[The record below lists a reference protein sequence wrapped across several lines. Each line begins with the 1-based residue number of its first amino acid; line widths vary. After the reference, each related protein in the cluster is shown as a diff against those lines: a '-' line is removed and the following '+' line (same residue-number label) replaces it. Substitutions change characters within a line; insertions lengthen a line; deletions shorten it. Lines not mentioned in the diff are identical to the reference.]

1 MTPPSDS
8 TVPPE
13 DARAARAHRLRRIL
27 VGFAV
32 AAGLSALVVFAA
44 HLRQRAR
51 APLAEG
57 PKERPSII
65 FVLVDTLRPDYLGAY
80 GFAGDVSPGLDA
92 FAREAVL
99 FERAFA
105 QAPWTKPS
113 IASLFTS
120 LHPETH
126 RVLTHRGR
134 YGDAAGVAPT
144 TDALADE
151 ATTLAESLHAAGYA
165 TAAFVANPWLL
176 AEHGFGQGF
185 EVYRGPD
192 AMPIPAHRL
201 LRLAREWLATRDAK
215 HPFFLYLHFMDVHGP
230 YRAPK
235 ADYEAVRQSPTL
247 GPSRPMSEAE
257 RARLRTYL
265 LRAPWA
271 QSDQAVDVREWRA
284 RYAAGVRVLDRQL
297 GRFLEELEKSGAL
310 DRSIVVVTSDH
321 GEELAD
327 RGGWDHGH
335 GLDDHQLHVP
345 LLVRLPG
352 GALGGRRVSD
362 VVSLVDVMPT
372 LLAWAG
378 VPVPASA
385 QGRDLTPVMRGDATE
400 ERPTFAGGVKW
411 NPELRSVRTAE
422 WKLIEDG
429 RSGTARLFDLA
440 RDPEE
445 RTDVAATR
453 PDVATELAS
462 KLAEHR
468 RKLAAAPSLAP
479 AKVEVSGDMQKRL
492 EALGYAH

>member
-1 MTPPSDS
+1 MTLPPDP

-13 DARAARAHRLRRIL
+13 EPRAVRAQRSRPIL
-27 VGFAV
+27 VAVAV
-32 AAGLSALVVFAA
+32 AAGLSALIASAA
-44 HLRQRAR
+44 LLRKRAP
-51 APLAEG
+51 APLAG
-57 PKERPSII
+57 GERPSIV

-80 GFAGDVSPGLDA
+80 GFAGDVSPRLDA
-92 FAREAVL
+92 LARESVL

-126 RVLTHRGR
+126 RVLSHDGR
-134 YGDAAGVAPT
+134 YGDASGAAPT

-185 EVYRGPD
+185 DVYRGAD
-192 AMPIPAHRL
+192 GMPMPAHRL
-201 LRLAREWLATRDAK
+201 LRLARDWLAERDPQR
-215 HPFFLYLHFMDVHGP
+215 PFFLYLHFMDVHGP

-235 ADYEAVRQSPTL
+235 ADYEAVRRSPAL
-247 GPSRPMSEAE
+247 GPSRPLSEAE
-257 RARLRTYL
+257 RARLKAYL
-265 LRAPWA
+265 MRARWTKSGDA
-271 QSDQAVDVREWRA
+271 RDVREWRA
-284 RYAAGVRVLDRQL
+284 RYAAGVRVFDRQL
-297 GRFLEELEKSGAL
+297 GRFLAELRQNGVLDHAL
-310 DRSIVVVTSDH
+310 VVVTADH

-327 RGGWDHGH
+327 HGGWDHGH

-352 GALGGRRVSD
+352 GALGGRRVGD

-378 VPVPASA
+378 APLPAAA
-385 QGRDLTPVMRGDATE
+385 QGRDLSPLMRGDEAE
-400 ERPTFAGGVKW
+400 ERPSFAGGVKW
-411 NPELRSVRTAE
+411 NPELRSVRTSG

-429 RSGTARLFDLA
+429 RAGTARLFDLT

-445 RTDVAATR
+445 RTDVAAAHSE
-453 PDVATELAS
+453 VAARLAGE
-462 KLAEHR
+462 LAEHR

-479 AKVEVSGDMQKRL
+479 RKVEVSGEMEKRL
-492 EALGYAH
+492 EALGYAQ